1 MDWTTHVDQ
10 SHPGLVAD
18 VAERIVADRGAL
30 QLPAAARAR
39 SCPVAVGLVDGYA
52 RRSHPADVD
61 PMAVTDKN
69 GKRGPTPR
77 FQQQIERL
85 GALPQAQQ
93 RLVMQMLDG
102 VIAQA
107 GR

>member
-10 SHPGLVAD
+10 SHPGLAAD

-30 QLPAAARAR
+30 QL
-39 SCPVAVGLVDGYA
+39 PVAVGLVDGYA

-69 GKRGPTPR
+69 GKRGPAPR

-85 GALPQAQQ
+85 SALPQAQQ